1 MKKISLR
8 NIVILSFVLSLFAAC
23 GGGGGVSNTPSQPTT
38 AVLTLSTAATSTI
51 PASTT
56 INSYNVTITL
66 PAGVTVKT
74 MPGSSE
80 TATGVVAASG
90 QASSALIFGTY
101 SAATGT
107 FPGTVKV
114 YIVKVDPITGAGF
127 NPGEFCK
134 VTGNIAPG
142 VTISTSDFVPP
153 TLDDASGIDA
163 TKSTVLLTGELS
175 LTGTA
180 IIY

>member
-8 NIVILSFVLSLFAAC
+8 NIVILAFVLSLIEAC
-23 GGGGGVSNTPSQPTT
+23 GGGGGVSYNPSQPTT
-38 AVLTLSTAATSTI
+38 AVLTLSTAATGTI
-51 PASTT
+51 PTGTT

-80 TATGVVAASG
+80 TATGVVVASG
-90 QASSALIFGTY
+90 QASGATTTGVYTS
-101 SAATGT
+101 ATGT

-127 NPGEFCK
+127 DPGEFCK

-142 VTISTSDFVPP
+142 ATISKSDFVQP

-163 TKSTVLLTGELS
+163 SDSTVILTGQLS
-175 LTGTA
+175 VTGTA
-180 IIY
+180 VIY